1 MDAHEI
7 NDVRTDKEFRG
18 KSFSNYKK
26 TQVKKVLQISLTQG
40 KVEDAC
46 YWAAELICAGH
57 FIDLWELIITFVSR
71 NVHLGCPKLPL
82 YISLRMNAF
91 KNVVSN
97 GYGGNELALRNNT
110 KIRRI
115 FAEIIAILCYARKKH
130 AFESV
135 KIKKTEE
142 FSMQVIATKL
152 KAPDV
157 SYATLAFREGDPK
170 ELFVAVN
177 EFSYHLSSK
186 SRNGYSACYWL
197 EWLLEFDAISKK
209 NKTPLISESRT
220 WPSVDSKYQK
230 DSIWI
235 IWDTIR
241 KRARERNNET
251 IIKIIDA
258 LSDMFCLRF
267 TYSTKKKRKYLI
279 YNAISLL
286 TDVADLSI
294 PIWNDKKVIMNV
306 VEKIDIIYKQI
317 KKNEKAPA
325 TSYLFNGVAERSN
338 LDKTRE
344 RLEMM
349 NSLMGNPSSN

>member
-1 MDAHEI
+1 
-7 NDVRTDKEFRG
+7 
-18 KSFSNYKK
+18 
-26 TQVKKVLQISLTQG
+26 
-40 KVEDAC
+40 
-46 YWAAELICAGH
+46 
-57 FIDLWELIITFVSR
+57 
-71 NVHLGCPKLPL
+71 
-82 YISLRMNAF
+82 
-91 KNVVSN
+91 
-97 GYGGNELALRNNT
+97 
-110 KIRRI
+110 
-115 FAEIIAILCYARKKH
+115 
-130 AFESV
+130 
-135 KIKKTEE
+135 
-142 FSMQVIATKL
+142 MQVIATKL

-157 SYATLAFREGDPK
+157 SYASLAFQEGDPK

-186 SRNGYSACYWL
+186 SKNGYSACYWL

-209 NKTPLISESRT
+209 NKTPLLSESRI

-306 VEKIDIIYKQI
+306 VDKIDVIYKQI

-349 NSLMGNPSSN
+349 NNLMTPSSN